1 MNEETGAAVP
11 ESTSGPAVF
20 EKQIEIRASRG
31 HVKNLRFWFAPVS
44 EAILNADADWLEDE
58 ELSCDNLCMH
68 ELFMP
73 FIRRFFKGTFRWRN
87 EINLMKFKD
96 VRKMTAEIRRISDL
110 LESDYDHP
118 DLTYYKKN
126 YSIDLLVSR
135 EEYARTYL
143 EASDAARQAAVRE
156 HVGVITAFYLTIAD
170 YLDEMTDR
178 YKPLGFHAI
187 AICAPS

>member
-1 MNEETGAAVP
+1 M
-11 ESTSGPAVF
+11 
-20 EKQIEIRASRG
+20 Q
-31 HVKNLRFWFAPVS
+31 NL
-44 EAILNADADWLEDE
+44 EGLYEDIKKY
-58 ELSCDNLCMH
+58 N
-68 ELFMP
+68 ELF
-73 FIRRFFKGTFRWRN
+73 KAKTY
-87 EINLMKFKD
+87 
-96 VRKMTAEIRRISDL
+96 SDAV
-110 LESDYDHP
+110 EEF
-118 DLTYYKKN
+118 YKKN

>member
-1 MNEETGAAVP
+1 
-11 ESTSGPAVF
+11 
-20 EKQIEIRASRG
+20 
-31 HVKNLRFWFAPVS
+31 
-44 EAILNADADWLEDE
+44 
-58 ELSCDNLCMH
+58 
-68 ELFMP
+68 
-73 FIRRFFKGTFRWRN
+73 
-87 EINLMKFKD
+87 MKFKD